1 MNTNQWLKG
10 NFEIIEISIKVGI
23 EIRLRLITNSN
34 S

>member
-10 NFEIIEISIKVGI
+10 NFEIIEINIKVGI
-23 EIRLRLITNSN
+23 EIRLLLIPNSN